1 MADVGSIRFAIMMLI
16 LARTVLSRLLQP
28 RARGV
33 LWDEGAFLAIHAR
46 QRVAPARSLQRNP
59 LSNEINELTLTK
71 P

>member
-16 LARTVLSRLLQP
+16 LGADGAVALLQQ

-33 LWDEGAFLAIHAR
+33 LRDEGAFSAIHAR
-46 QRVAPARSLQRNP
+46 QRLAPARSLQRNP

>member
-16 LARTVLSRLLQP
+16 LARTVLWRCCSSVPAVFLR
-28 RARGV
+28 
-33 LWDEGAFLAIHAR
+33 DEGAFSAIHAR
-46 QRVAPARSLQRNP
+46 QRLAPARSLQRNP